1 MDITKKIKNIIKKL
15 IHGRK
20 FYTDDNVITLKRKLI
35 EIYEKIKLE
44 QLEEMDII
52 NHKELSFYGMFNKS

>member
-1 MDITKKIKNIIKKL
+1 MDITENIENIIEEP

-52 NHKELSFYGMFNKS
+52 NHKKLSFYGMFNRS